1 MNNKQS
7 SKNLFLASP
16 RGFCAGV
23 ERAISIVEK
32 SIEIYGKPIYVKH
45 EIVHNKHVVERLSNL
60 GAVFIENIDEVPIG
74 SKIVFSAHGVAEK
87 VKKDSILKDL
97 NIFDATCPLVTKV
110 HLEAKKLYRN
120 GYHILLI
127 GHDGHPE
134 IEGTKGQVPFKSI
147 SLVENIDQAKKVYPP
162 STKLAWLSQTTLSV
176 DDTKDIVNIL
186 KSRFPEIM
194 SPGKDDICYATS
206 NRQLAVKEIAPNVE
220 LMLIVGSENSSNS
233 KRLVEVSEKAGCKNS
248 FLISDASQINW
259 KKVNTFKNI
268 GLSSG
273 ASAPENLIDEIRLE
287 FSKRF
292 DTNEI
297 QKEIIKEN
305 VYFKLPKVLDQ
316 I

>member
-1 MNNKQS
+1 MNCKRTN
-7 SKNLFLASP
+7 KNLYLASP

-32 SIEIYGKPIYVKH
+32 AIQMYGKPIYVKH

-60 GAVFIENIDEVPIG
+60 GAVFVENIQEVPNG
-74 SKIVFSAHGVAEK
+74 SKIIFSAHGVAQK
-87 VKKDSILKDL
+87 VKKDAVIKEL

-110 HLEAKKLYRN
+110 HLEAKKLYKN

-127 GHDGHPE
+127 GHSGHPE
-134 IEGTKGQVPFKSI
+134 IEGTKGQVPSKYI
-147 SLVENIDQAKKVYPP
+147 SLIENIDQAREISPP
-162 STKLAWLSQTTLSV
+162 SIKLAWLSQTTLSV
-176 DDTKDIVNIL
+176 DDTKEIVNIL
-186 KSRFPEIM
+186 KSRFPKIL

-206 NRQLAVKEIAPNVE
+206 NRQQAVKEIAPNVD

-259 KKVNTFKNI
+259 EKINLFKNI

-273 ASAPENLIDEIRLE
+273 ASAPENLIEEIRLE
-287 FSKRF
+287 FSERF
-292 DTNEI
+292 DTHEI
-297 QKEIIKEN
+297 QEETIQEN
-305 VYFKLPKVLDQ
+305 VYFKLPKELD
-316 I
+316 